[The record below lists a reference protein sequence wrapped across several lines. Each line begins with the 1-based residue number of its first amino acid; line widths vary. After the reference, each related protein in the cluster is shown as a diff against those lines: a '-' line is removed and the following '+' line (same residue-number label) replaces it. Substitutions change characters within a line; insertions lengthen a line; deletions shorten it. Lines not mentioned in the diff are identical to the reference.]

1 MYNNRFTWRIMKT
14 DIMLLVVELFRFCY
28 IQIPETCFTLDCCLG
43 QFLML
48 IRLMLRE
55 YLAITVADFFFISRK
70 LYFWSVDETCVSE
83 ICKYTNLI
91 ETNDFFTSAISTLPV
106 IFIILTKTFC
116 LLQYSFLLKTQAI
129 SSTTFL
135 TSFFTKIGTIYC
147 SKGRLNLMRT
157 FFVSFACCLKL
168 RNV

>member
-1 MYNNRFTWRIMKT
+1 MPI
-14 DIMLLVVELFRFCY
+14 L
-28 IQIPETCFTLDCCLG
+28 
-43 QFLML
+43 
-48 IRLMLRE
+48 
-55 YLAITVADFFFISRK
+55 FFISRK
-70 LYFWSVDETCVSE
+70 LYFWSVDETCVLE

-116 LLQYSFLLKTQAI
+116 LLQYSFLFKTQAI

-157 FFVSFACCLKL
+157 FFCFICRLFEIAQCIIKYLENRQETQIVTVNQENTMSEPAPSMWSHYENFFRSFVFDLDACCTFEINCLKEK
-168 RNV
+168 

>member
-1 MYNNRFTWRIMKT
+1 MPI
-14 DIMLLVVELFRFCY
+14 
-28 IQIPETCFTLDCCLG
+28 
-43 QFLML
+43 
-48 IRLMLRE
+48 
-55 YLAITVADFFFISRK
+55 FFISRK

-116 LLQYSFLLKTQAI
+116 LLQYSFLFKTQAI

-157 FFVSFACCLKL
+157 FLFHLPAVWNCAMYNQISRKPSRNADCYSKSRKHNVRASSIYVISLWEFLQIFRIWPRCLL
-168 RNV
+168 HIWNQLS